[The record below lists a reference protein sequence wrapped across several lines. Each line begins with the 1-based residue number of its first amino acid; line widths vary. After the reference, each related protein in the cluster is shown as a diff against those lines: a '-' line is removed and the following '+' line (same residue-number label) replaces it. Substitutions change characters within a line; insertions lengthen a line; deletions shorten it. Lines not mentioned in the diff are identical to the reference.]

1 MPIIQR
7 NLFPRR
13 PPLEKCNGPS
23 VLRLN
28 DSINDNRK
36 KAKNNLNSK
45 SSENIL
51 VKLSNSNL
59 FDKRE
64 AVIIAQRLANVQKT
78 SNKKFLD
85 SGESSDSRYV
95 SKKLILFIYSEY
107 DFKILC

>member
-13 PPLEKCNGPS
+13 PPLKKSNGPS

-28 DSINDNRK
+28 DSVNDNRN
-36 KAKNNLNSK
+36 KAKYNLNSK
-45 SSENIL
+45 SSEKIL
-51 VKLSNSNL
+51 VKLTNSNL

-64 AVIIAQRLANVQKT
+64 AVIIAQRLADVQKI

-85 SGESSDSRYV
+85 SSESSDSRYV
-95 SKKLILFIYSEY
+95 SKKINFVYLF
-107 DFKILC
+107 

>member
-13 PPLEKCNGPS
+13 PPLKKSNGPS

-28 DSINDNRK
+28 DSVNDNRN

-45 SSENIL
+45 SSEKIL
-51 VKLSNSNL
+51 VKLTNSNL

-64 AVIIAQRLANVQKT
+64 AVIIAQRLADVQKI

-85 SGESSDSRYV
+85 SSESSDSRYV
-95 SKKLILFIYSEY
+95 SKKINFVYLF
-107 DFKILC
+107 